1 MKKRKII
8 AFLLAFILLMQ
19 LLCIGVMAEELED
32 APDESE
38 AVEEVEEEEIPEEPE
53 LEPAP
58 ELVCKGAILMELNSG
73 STVYE
78 FHADDRL
85 YPASLTK
92 IMTCLL
98 ALEKGNLSDEITVDG
113 ALLEG
118 LDEDASV
125 AGLVDGEKLTLEELL
140 YCVMVPSAND
150 ASIVVADHIAGSVDA
165 FVDMMNDKAAELGC
179 RDTHFMNP
187 DGLHDENHYT
197 TARDMAI
204 ITKAALESETFRT
217 MCATSTHE
225 LPANNI
231 SDSRMLYTTNYF
243 LSTII
248 STKYYWEKV
257 SGVKTGFT
265 TPAGRCLVTLVEEG
279 SFSYLSVVLGAETPY
294 DENGEPVYGSFTESR
309 KLLEYGLDN
318 FAFAS
323 VLSHLNPVAQVP
335 VQGGKVGSVVIAP
348 ADDINALLP
357 ANYNEDKIAVSY
369 ELTNADGLTA
379 PLAANE
385 VVGTVTVT
393 YDGKPVGQTDARTIA
408 AVERR
413 TILSTPQDDDSGV
426 LRLIPIL
433 IIILAVILLLI
444 AWLNRRAGRRR
455 RKKRK

>member
-32 APDESE
+32 APDEEE

-197 TARDMAI
+197 TARDMANL
-204 ITKAALESETFRT
+204 AFFALNNDLFREIAFGLEYT
-217 MCATSTHE
+217 MQPTTLRGE
-225 LPANNI
+225 LKIKHDYAI
-231 SDSRMLYTTNYF
+231 LDYKSM
-243 LSTII
+243 
-248 STKYYWEKV
+248 YYYQYAR
-257 SGVKTGFT
+257 GIKTGYT
-265 TPAGRCLVTLVEEG
+265 AQAGQC
-279 SFSYLSVVLGAETPY
+279 F
-294 DENGEPVYGSFTESR
+294 
-309 KLLEYGLDN
+309 
-318 FAFAS
+318 
-323 VLSHLNPVAQVP
+323 
-335 VQGGKVGSVVIAP
+335 VG
-348 ADDINALLP
+348 
-357 ANYNEDKIAVSY
+357 
-369 ELTNADGLTA
+369 
-379 PLAANE
+379 
-385 VVGTVTVT
+385 
-393 YDGKPVGQTDARTIA
+393 A
-408 AVERR
+408 AVKDGRE
-413 TILSTPQDDDSGV
+413 L
-426 LRLIPIL
+426 
-433 IIILAVILLLI
+433 LAVILNCGGLKPNKWQEAARLFEYGFNV
-444 AWLNRRAGRRR
+444 LESR
-455 RKKRK
+455 